1 MKLQE
6 SIRRILIEEVSNKL
20 RFFRRRIDLNDVKEL
35 IPINAEQI
43 YYETNSYEQFKY
55 ELTLRAVEGIMWNDY
70 GLGYEDLPE
79 QEEIEFVN
87 NISDAIEKDIKKLYK
102 GFKRKV
108 LKEQLE
114 YLDLV
119 IKDYEDGFDVFIM
132 DKDNKIGEIS
142 FVKESRPN
150 QYTIVDA
157 TIDDEYKGQ
166 RIYPKTI
173 VNIFKHKPNIII
185 NSVFRSN
192 EAEKSWRYIL
202 DELPSN
208 IEQNIEHYE
217 EEGTTLYQL
226 RLKRG
231 RG

>member
-6 SIRRILIEEVSNKL
+6 SIRRILREEVSNKL

-87 NISDAIEKDIKKLYK
+87 NISDALEKDIKKLYK

>member
-6 SIRRILIEEVSNKL
+6 SIRRILREEVSNKL

-87 NISDAIEKDIKKLYK
+87 NISDALEKDIKKLYK

-157 TIDDEYKGQ
+157 TIDDDYKGQ

-173 VNIFKHKPNIII
+173 INIFKHKPNIII